1 MMVESV
7 RRESSSSSSGAIEVE
22 HDEVTVV
29 PAGRKRRA
37 ARSDTWTGFR
47 GVQRRRSGRCSAYIT
62 SGQGNQEWLGTFDT
76 AEEAARAY
84 DVAAVKLRGAKAVTN
99 FAQGAAAESEGS
111 TTKLQGVYRNQ
122 CGEREVCSQGLTQ
135 SPAAAKVKSEV
146 QFSLNQNEVQARER
160 KSANPDMELLGHGVR
175 RRQCGT
181 YAAQM
186 KVPQQRI
193 PLQLTCSGT
202 ADEAVTSDMESVKLP
217 GVATK
222 TNIKQ
227 PVATAASAG
236 DAQPPDKASAPSC
249 DPSLLVLLSDFPEQP
264 ALINDFLEQPAFDLV
279 SDSIIPVMHFDDLGI
294 KLPPV
299 GWQPVD
305 DFLND
310 MEFT

>member
-7 RRESSSSSSGAIEVE
+7 RRESSSSGTMEVD

-62 SGQGNQEWLGTFDT
+62 SGQGAQEWLGTFDT

-84 DVAAVKLRGAKAVTN
+84 DVAAVKLRGARAVTN
-99 FAQGAAAESEGS
+99 FAQGAAAEGEGR
-111 TTKLQGVYRNQ
+111 TTQLRGVYRRQ
-122 CGEREVCSQGLTQ
+122 CGEREVSSQGLKQ

-146 QFSLNQNEVQARER
+146 QFSLNQNEGQARER
-160 KSANPDMELLGHGVR
+160 KLVSPDMEPHGVT
-175 RRQCGT
+175 RRQCAT
-181 YAAQM
+181 YAAQTNG
-186 KVPQQRI
+186 PRQRI
-193 PLQLTCSGT
+193 PLQLACSAT
-202 ADEAVTSDMESVKLP
+202 AEKAAGAYSMETVKLP
-217 GVATK
+217 GAATK
-222 TNIKQ
+222 TDIKQ
-227 PVATAASAG
+227 PLDTVANAG
-236 DAQPPDKASAPSC
+236 DAQPLHVPSTFS

-264 ALINDFLEQPAFDLV
+264 SLINDFLEQPAFDLL
-279 SDSIIPVMHFDDLGI
+279 SDSIIPVMQFDDLGI

-310 MEFT
+310 MDFT

>member
-1 MMVESV
+1 
-7 RRESSSSSSGAIEVE
+7 
-22 HDEVTVV
+22 
-29 PAGRKRRA
+29 
-37 ARSDTWTGFR
+37 
-47 GVQRRRSGRCSAYIT
+47 VQRRRSGRCSAYIT

-99 FAQGAAAESEGS
+99 FAQGAAAEAEGS
-111 TTKLQGVYRNQ
+111 TTKLQGVYRRQ
-122 CGEREVCSQGLTQ
+122 CGEAEVCSQGPRQ
-135 SPAAAKVKSEV
+135 SPAAAKVKSEA

-160 KSANPDMELLGHGVR
+160 KSASQR
-175 RRQCGT
+175 GT

-202 ADEAVTSDMESVKLP
+202 AEEAVTSDMESVKLP

-227 PVATAASAG
+227 PVAIAASAG

>member
-7 RRESSSSSSGAIEVE
+7 RRESSSSGAMAVE

-99 FAQGAAAESEGS
+99 FAQPAASESEGR
-111 TTKLQGVYRNQ
+111 TMQLRGVSRSQ
-122 CGEREVCSQGLTQ
+122 CGEREVSSQGLKQ
-135 SPAAAKVKSEV
+135 SPAAAKVKSEA

-160 KSANPDMELLGHGVR
+160 KSANPDMELHGQGVR
-175 RRQCGT
+175 RRQCGN

-186 KVPQQRI
+186 KVSQQRI

-202 ADEAVTSDMESVKLP
+202 AEEAVTASDMESVKLP
-217 GVATK
+217 GVANQT
-222 TNIKQ
+222 T
-227 PVATAASAG
+227 TAASAG
-236 DAQPPDKASAPSC
+236 DAQPPHVPPDNASAPSC
-249 DPSLLVLLSDFPEQP
+249 DPSLLVLLGDFPEQQ
-264 ALINDFLEQPAFDLV
+264 ALINGFLEQPAFDLV